1 VEKLMQHFSKLIR
14 FYDAQV
20 TKTASSAQKEDSKD
34 PQSEAE
40 GENIVTYTG
49 FGFSGWKSGLQR
61 LFLTTK
67 GTIAFS
73 NLPMLTGSGIWC
85 FCDPWIRG
93 GKSPHPGR
101 TSWIIF
107 PRDW

>member
-1 VEKLMQHFSKLIR
+1 M
-14 FYDAQV
+14 

-34 PQSEAE
+34 PQTEAE
-40 GENIVTYTG
+40 AENIVTYTG

-73 NLPMLTGSGIWC
+73 SLMP
-85 FCDPWIRG
+85 
-93 GKSPHPGR
+93 
-101 TSWIIF
+101 TSVLRI
-107 PRDW
+107 PDQVHL

>member
-1 VEKLMQHFSKLIR
+1 MQHFSKLIR
-14 FYDAQV
+14 FYDVQV
-20 TKTASSAQKEDSKD
+20 TKTATSAQKEDSKD
-34 PQSEAE
+34 PQTEAE

-73 NLPMLTGSGIWC
+73 SL
-85 FCDPWIRG
+85 
-93 GKSPHPGR
+93 
-101 TSWIIF
+101 IF
-107 PRDW
+107 P